1 MFSRKSLLHRLRSK
15 AALVLLSVAAL
26 AAVASTAS
34 SSQQAPAGHSCEAQ
48 YDAASLVIATEI
60 ANNGDQQK
68 LQTKLDNAWR
78 AFWKD
83 KQPAIANGSLDTL
96 GQLLAGNPTRGVG
109 SESKALVAEAVDD
122 FRRCINGEVPVGTAT
137 LAISVFRF
145 DETTPDGKGAP
156 AGEGVY
162 LFVDGKHLASTDGN
176 GQAMVTVPAGLVAVQ
191 AIVPSTSIA
200 EASVEAAAGAT
211 VPLELVL
218 DDSKEV
224 TSPVQLSV
232 SSVSEN
238 VLPAGFDSFSITLL
252 DGGAPRAAV
261 AVSEVTLEDDIG
273 NTLERLTDDFQV
285 DAMGRLQPV
294 ALATVA
300 AAVGRHPGRT
310 LVLRVMAEDALGF
323 TLLGTMPLYLGQHT
337 LNVTLVAPP
346 SNPSLPVAG
355 IQVTYRLM
363 GSDLA
368 LVRTSDAAGNLSFG
382 PVPLGN
388 ANLDSVTLQSGRY
401 YYGQASFFLTRPSLA
416 RVTMTHADDI
426 ANGVRRFELLPLV
439 TAAGDSA
446 DGGGALLVDPDTA
459 AQRSALH
466 AAGGFG
472 EGGDMTTL
480 DTVNLRV
487 GAGAANTQVSG
498 SRTLSVAQ
506 GTQRVVLRYLVTTA
520 EYPVYVRQQSVF
532 NDTWSLSV
540 HARQSGQQLF
550 NIARNVNS
558 QLTQA
563 PIWLANGSTG
573 YIEETFD
580 VAALTAQA
588 PAELLLAATAT
599 NVADGLLPTIVDAD
613 LSDDPDRLIIKEVTS
628 DRLASTDGDH
638 NSYSVPLQGEN
649 NTLSRWFTLTLDKP
663 DGSQV
668 TRVRAELQHGSGT
681 MPGGQIFEEGPG
693 ANVQVINDTTLRVR
707 VTFHAGGTV
716 NTVPPPAHGIT
727 YKFTVFANL
736 QDGTEVSDDAISS
749 AKRALWRMQAAWRDP
764 ARRYGMR
771 DNGGDDW
778 LAART
783 WEYINQHGALLTR
796 IDDISGEHGRDIGH
810 ATHDVG
816 TDIDLYHVYR
826 FAGATSGED
835 NYNRLRNAV
844 IRVLALPADQTQADR
859 DAITAWVAQ
868 TRPRFQAILTQTD
881 AQTVYYA
888 IGSGYT
894 ASGITLANGWAR
906 GLLVNGTVSGS
917 GQAFDTGLGAWGFA
931 QTRLTYNAVHN
942 THFHIKRPRE
952 R

>member
-1 MFSRKSLLHRLRSK
+1 MFSRKPLLHRLRSK
-15 AALVLLSVAAL
+15 AALLLLLVAAL

-34 SSQQAPAGHSCEAQ
+34 SSQQAPDGHSCEAQ
-48 YDAASLVIATEI
+48 YDAASLIIATEI

-83 KQPAIANGSLDTL
+83 RQPAIANGSLDTL
-96 GQLLAGNPTRGVG
+96 GQLLAGNPTKGVG
-109 SESKALVAEAVDD
+109 AQSKALVAEAVDD
-122 FRRCINGEVPVGTAT
+122 FRRCIKGEVPVGTAT
-137 LAISVFRF
+137 LAISVFRY

-162 LFVDGKHLASTDGN
+162 VFVDGKHLASTDAN
-176 GQAMVTVPAGLVAVQ
+176 GKATVTVPAGLVAVQ

-200 EASVEAAAGAT
+200 EASVQAAAGAT

-224 TSPVQLSV
+224 TSSVQLSV

-238 VLPAGFDSFSITLL
+238 VLPAVFDSFTITLL

-261 AVSEVTLEDDIG
+261 SVSEVTLEDDIG
-273 NTLERLTDDFQV
+273 NTRVNLTDQFEI
-285 DAMGRLQPV
+285 DAMGRLQPIDV
-294 ALATVA
+294 SVVA
-300 AAVGRHPGRT
+300 AAMARYPGRSM
-310 LVLRVMAEDALGF
+310 VLRVMAEDALGF
-323 TLLGTMPLYLGQHT
+323 TLSGTMPLYLGQHA
-337 LNVTLVAPP
+337 LNVTLVPPP

-355 IQVTYRLM
+355 IQVTYRFM
-363 GSDLA
+363 GSDLT

-382 PVPLGN
+382 MVPLGN
-388 ANLDSVTLQSGRY
+388 ANLDSMTVQSGRY
-401 YYGQASFFLTRPSLA
+401 YYGQASFFMSRYTLA
-416 RVTMTHADDI
+416 KVTMTHADDI
-426 ANGVRRFELLPLV
+426 ANGVPRFELLPLI
-439 TAAGDSA
+439 TGDSA
-446 DGGGALLVDPDTA
+446 GGGGGGALLIDPETV

-466 AAGGFG
+466 AAGGFA
-472 EGGDMTTL
+472 EDGDMATL
-480 DTVNLRV
+480 DTANLRV
-487 GAGAANTQVSG
+487 GAGAANQQVNG

-520 EYPVYVRQQSVF
+520 EYPVYVRSQSIF

-540 HARQSGQQLF
+540 HARQSGQQLY
-550 NIARNVNS
+550 NIARNVNA
-558 QLTQA
+558 QLRQA
-563 PIWLANGSTG
+563 PVWLPNGSTG

-580 VAALTAQA
+580 VTGLTAQG

-599 NVADGLLPTIVDAD
+599 NVADNRLPTIVDAD

-649 NTLSRWFTLTLDKP
+649 NTIARWFTLTIDKP
-663 DGSQV
+663 EGSQV
-668 TRVRAELQHGSGT
+668 TRVRAELQQGSGT

-716 NTVPPPAHGIT
+716 DTVPPPAHAIT
-727 YKFTVFANL
+727 YKFTVFAEL
-736 QDGTEVSDDAISS
+736 QDGTEVSDDAIGS
-749 AKRALWRMQAAWRDP
+749 AKRALWRMQAYWRDP
-764 ARRYGMR
+764 ARRYGSR
-771 DNGGDDW
+771 DAGGDDW
-778 LAART
+778 LAAGT
-783 WEYINQHGALLTR
+783 WDYINRHGNLLTR

-810 ATHDVG
+810 ETHDVG

-826 FAGATSGED
+826 FAGATSGGD
-835 NYNRLRNAV
+835 NYYRLRNAV
-844 IRVLALPADQTQADR
+844 IRVLSQPADQTQADR
-859 DAITAWVAQ
+859 DAITAWVSQ
-868 TRPRFQAILTQTD
+868 TRPRFEAILNTTD
-881 AQTVYYA
+881 AQTIYYS
-888 IGSGYT
+888 IGIAHT
-894 ASGITLANGWAR
+894 ASGIALQRGWAR
-906 GLLVNGTVSGS
+906 GLLVNGTVSAS
-917 GQAFDTGLGAWGFA
+917 GHVFDTGLGAWAFP
-931 QTRLTYNAVHN
+931 QTQLTYNAIHN

>member
-15 AALVLLSVAAL
+15 AALLLLSVAAL
-26 AAVASTAS
+26 ATVASTANS
-34 SSQQAPAGHSCEAQ
+34 SQAPAGHSCEAQ
-48 YDAASLVIATEI
+48 YDAASLIIATEI
-60 ANNGDQQK
+60 ASNGDQHK

-83 KQPAIANGSLDTL
+83 KLPAIANGNLDTL
-96 GQLLAGNPTRGVG
+96 GQLLAGNPTKGVG
-109 SESKALVAEAVDD
+109 AQSKTLVAEAVTD
-122 FRRCINGEVPVGTAT
+122 FRRCINGEVPVGTST

-162 LFVDGKHLASTDGN
+162 VFVDGKHLALTDAN
-176 GQAMVTVPAGLVAVQ
+176 GKATVTVPAGLVAVQ

-200 EASVEAAAGAT
+200 EASVQAAAGAT

-238 VLPAGFDSFSITLL
+238 VLPAGFTSFTVTLL

-261 AVSEVTLEDDIG
+261 SVAEVTLEDDIG

-285 DAMGRLQPV
+285 DALGRLEPV
-294 ALATVA
+294 TLATVA
-300 AAVGRHPGRT
+300 DAVARYPGRT

-323 TLLGTMPLYLGQHT
+323 TLLGTMPLYLGQHA

-363 GSDLA
+363 GSDLTV
-368 LVRTSDAAGNLSFG
+368 VRTSDAAGNLSFG

-401 YYGQASFFLTRPSLA
+401 YYGQASFFLTRSSLA

-426 ANGVRRFELLPLV
+426 ANGVRRFELLPLFN
-439 TAAGDSA
+439 AAGDA
-446 DGGGALLVDPDTA
+446 GNGTPTIDPVTA

-466 AAGGFG
+466 AAGGFADG
-472 EGGDMTTL
+472 NLSTL

-487 GAGAANTQVSG
+487 GAGAADTQVSG
-498 SRTLSVAQ
+498 SRTLTVAQ

-520 EYPVYVRQQSVF
+520 EYPVYVRQQSIY

-550 NIARNVNS
+550 NTSRNVNS

-599 NVADGLLPTIVDAD
+599 NVADEFLPTIVDAD
-613 LSDDPDRLIIKEVTS
+613 LSDDPDRLIIKEVTAE
-628 DRLASTDGDH
+628 RLASTDGDH

-649 NTLSRWFTLTLDKP
+649 NTLARWFTLTIDKP
-663 DGSQV
+663 DGAQV

-681 MPGGQIFEEGPG
+681 MGQIFEEGPG
-693 ANVQVINDTTLRVR
+693 ANVQVVNDTTLRVR
-707 VTFHAGGTV
+707 VTYHAGGNI
-716 NTVPPPAHGIT
+716 NTVPPPAHAIT

-749 AKRALWRMQAAWRDP
+749 AKRALWRLQAYWRDP
-764 ARRYGMR
+764 TRRYGQR
-771 DNGGDDW
+771 DSGGDDW

-783 WEYINQHGALLTR
+783 WEFIDQHGALLTR

-844 IRVLALPADQTQADR
+844 IRVLSQPADQTQADR
-859 DAITAWVAQ
+859 AAITAWVSQ
-868 TRPRFQAILTQTD
+868 TRPRFQTILSTTD
-881 AQTVYYA
+881 AQTIYYA
-888 IGSGYT
+888 IGTAYT
-894 ASGITLANGWAR
+894 ASGIALPQGWAR
-906 GLLVNGTVSGS
+906 GLLVNGTVSAS
-917 GQAFDTGLGAWGFA
+917 GHAFDTGLGAWGFA
-931 QTRLTYNAVHN
+931 QTQLTYNAIHN